1 MRGWW
6 NDNDGVSITE
16 WLAAVVIVIYAGMLM
31 LTGFK
36 LLKGTLSERDIAL
49 IGQITIPV
57 TTVLGGY
64 FVDRTAR
71 RFVRGAPVS
80 EEAAPAVTREPVLP
94 SALGG
99 KEMDYGSRI

>member
-31 LTGFK
+31 LTGYK

-71 RFVRGAPVS
+71 RFVRGAPVP
-80 EEAAPAVTREPVLP
+80 EEVAPAVTSEPAP
-94 SALGG
+94 SSASGR
-99 KEMDYGSRI
+99 KEMDYGSRV

>member
-31 LTGFK
+31 LTGYK

-71 RFVRGAPVS
+71 RFVRGASVT
-80 EEAAPAVTREPVLP
+80 EEVAPAVETATVPP
-94 SALGG
+94 SAPGR
-99 KEMDYGSRI
+99 KEMDYGSRV